1 MATTHSSCPLA
12 SNHLKNGLD
21 DESTVSLTIGPR
33 QFPFFPRIRG
43 SLIKLNSRMQFEHKP
58 NGPSSHLLP
67 AHKDRSH
74 VEKAGSTKKTPV
86 QSLEYRRCCCSR
98 PVPGRAEGTRADI
111 QICTGL
117 SGQWLCSQL
126 NGPLW
131 VIPFPIEGVGR
142 HLGPGD
148 LKSSFQACYLLGV
161 TWSSL
166 HSNELW
172 AVRKGRERKYGAE
185 MRVPT

>member
-1 MATTHSSCPLA
+1 MATTHSSFPLA

-21 DESTVSLTIGPR
+21 DESTVSLTIGPL
-33 QFPFFPRIRG
+33 QVPSFPRIRG

-58 NGPSSHLLP
+58 NEPSLHLLP

-86 QSLEYRRCCCSR
+86 QSLEYRRCSR
-98 PVPGRAEGTRADI
+98 TVSGRAEGTRADI
-111 QICTGL
+111 QVCTGF
-117 SGQWLCSQL
+117 SGQRLCPQL

-131 VIPFPIEGVGR
+131 VIPFPMEGVGR

-148 LKSSFQACYLLGV
+148 LKSSFQACYPLGG

-166 HSNELW
+166 HSNEHW
-172 AVRKGRERKYGAE
+172 AVRKGRERKYGA
-185 MRVPT
+185 